1 MSNVKQN
8 QSESKQSLLLAIA
21 AAGIVLV
28 LLIVLTVALSGHE
41 DTAEGTNINQSMQ
54 PSETV
59 NPIPSTPSES
69 HVDPQPTGDSQ
80 TVGGNAP
87 TESDPMLLDQN
98 LYIVKMGN
106 FSGRYVEDGSD
117 AQVENFCS
125 VIVEN
130 RSERTLQLLQF
141 KVIDGDRVYEFR
153 LTTLPP
159 GERAVVQELSRT
171 TFVPGEALMR
181 ADVEL
186 CVFFDKEP
194 SLHEDVFAI
203 SGTENG
209 IELRNLTDKE
219 ISGPIYVYYKTRT
232 ADGFGGGITYR
243 VTVPGLAAKG
253 VYKASVSHFWPGSS
267 QVMFI
272 DYAQ

>member
-28 LLIVLTVALSGHE
+28 LLIVLTVALSGNGN
-41 DTAEGTNINQSMQ
+41 TADNQNMDNSTQ
-54 PSETV
+54 PSAPV
-59 NPIPSTPSES
+59 NSTPTTPLGE
-69 HVDPQPTGDSQ
+69 DGDLTPNGDSQ
-80 TVGGNAP
+80 TSGSNEP
-87 TESDPMLLDQN
+87 TESAPMVLEQG
-98 LYIVKMGN
+98 LYIVRMGN

-130 RSERTLQLLQF
+130 RSTRTLQLLQF